1 VLFFEAA
8 TGGGQIGGINQSHR
22 PRLPDIS
29 GEQRR
34 EQVLVD
40 SAQSCHAHATPE
52 LVHHPHVGH
61 PVLTT
66 QPGEFSPRALF
77 RKHFDQQVHGM
88 HRREQTQPVNA
99 KELGRGV
106 FAMPPAGGA
115 ARPAFVDEIVGHKR
129 IQEFEQRHRAG
140 GRKVGI
146 HGSQTT
152 PGNLTRQRQ

>member
-1 VLFFEAA
+1 VFFFEAD

-22 PRLPDIS
+22 PRLPGIS

-61 PVLTT
+61 PALAA
-66 QPGEFSPRALF
+66 QRGEFSPRALL
-77 RKHFDQQVHGM
+77 RQHFDQQVHGM
-88 HRREQTQPVNA
+88 HRREQTQQVNA
-99 KELGRGV
+99 KELGGGV

-115 ARPAFVDEIVGHKR
+115 VRPAFVDEIIGHER

>member
-1 VLFFEAA
+1 VLFFEAD
-8 TGGGQIGGINQSHR
+8 TGGGQIGGINQSYR
-22 PRLPDIS
+22 PRLPGIS
-29 GEQRR
+29 GEQWRK
-34 EQVLVD
+34 QVLVD
-40 SAQSCHAHATPE
+40 SAQARHAHATPE

-61 PVLTT
+61 PALAT

-77 RKHFDQQVHGM
+77 RQQFDQQVHGM
-88 HRREQTQPVNA
+88 HRREQTQQVNA

-106 FAMPPAGGA
+106 FAMPPAGVA

-146 HGSQTT
+146 HRSQTT

>member
-1 VLFFEAA
+1 VLFFEAD

-22 PRLPDIS
+22 PRLPGIR

-40 SAQSCHAHATPE
+40 SAQSRHAHATPE

-61 PVLTT
+61 PALAA
-66 QPGEFSPRALF
+66 QCSEFSPRALL
-77 RKHFDQQVHGM
+77 RQHFDQQVHGM
-88 HRREQTQPVNA
+88 HRREQTQQVNA
-99 KELGRGV
+99 KELGGGV

-115 ARPAFVDEIVGHKR
+115 VRPAFVDEIVGHER

-152 PGNLTRQRQ
+152 PETLTRQRQ